1 MLSLPKPLIKGFI
14 RRFLHFK
21 QFVGTPPAHYRRAV
35 ARVALPPPLGVRR
48 RRVTQPLPGEWLE
61 PSKGAGRGVI
71 LYLHGGAY
79 VFGSA
84 ATHREFAGRLARLSR
99 RAVFLPEYRLAPEH
113 PFPAAHDDARAA
125 FRMLLALG
133 HRAEDIAVVG
143 DSAGG
148 GLALSLALGLRDAGE
163 PLPAKLVLLSP
174 WTDLV
179 PLDTYDA
186 DLVRRDPMIDPEF
199 GKEAARAY
207 YTAHDPRHPLISPLY
222 AALTGLPPMLIHV
235 GTEEVLLPDSQR
247 FAERARA
254 AGLAVDLQVWPG
266 MWHVWHLFGA
276 VLPEARRSHEDI
288 VRFLGNTHVLM

>member
-21 QFVGTPPAHYRRAV
+21 QFVGAPPEHYRRAV
-35 ARVALPPPLGVRR
+35 ERVALPLPLGVRR
-48 RRVTQPLPGEWLE
+48 RRVTEPLPGEWIE
-61 PSKGAGRGVI
+61 PLKRSTRGVI

-84 ATHREFAGRLARLSR
+84 ATHREFAGRLARLSSR
-99 RAVFLPEYRLAPEH
+99 PVFLPEYRLAPEH
-113 PFPAAHDDARAA
+113 PFPAAHDDARVAY
-125 FRMLLALG
+125 RRLLELG
-133 HRAEDIAVVG
+133 HLPHEITVIG

-148 GLALSLALGLRDAGE
+148 GLTLSLALGLRDAGE

-186 DLVRRDPMIDPEF
+186 DLARRDPMIDSGF

-207 YTAHDPRHPLISPLY
+207 YTTHDPRHPLISPLY
-222 AALTGLPPMLIHV
+222 ADLAGLPPMLIHV

-247 FAERARA
+247 FAERAKA
-254 AGLAVDLQVWPG
+254 AGITVDLQVWPD
-266 MWHVWHLFGA
+266 MWHVWHLFGS
-276 VLPEARRSHEDI
+276 VLPEARKAHADI
-288 VRFLGNTHVLM
+288 VRYLTNSTNLV